1 MSEII
6 DNCQYLME
14 EITML
19 PDTKT
24 LSLWL
29 SPDGHVFG
37 PYVFYLLC
45 LSTGIRNFKM
55 ELSRSSEEQKTCS
68 SGCICNQQE
77 DMETDDLL
85 LNSLMEVE
93 INGLSGAEHEFTF
106 VERLLR
112 GAAMLKTITLSFHH
126 AITVTGEVC
135 QKLLGLSQ
143 PKTCMKINYY
153 VNGDEVMY
161 SPAG

>member
-1 MSEII
+1 
-6 DNCQYLME
+6 
-14 EITML
+14 ML

-45 LSTGIRNFKM
+45 LSTGIRNLKL
-55 ELSRSSEEQKTCS
+55 ELSRNSEEQKTCS

-77 DMETDDLL
+77 DMETDDIL
-85 LNSLMEVE
+85 LNSLTEVE
-93 INGLSGAEHEFTF
+93 ITGLSGTEHEFIF

-112 GAAMLKTITLSFHH
+112 WAAMLKTITLSFHH

-135 QKLLGLSQ
+135 EKLLGLSH
-143 PKTCMKINYY
+143 PMTCMKINYY